1 MRICLSFCSYLMQV
15 QKRHVNLEGEGAGM
29 IWENGIDI
37 YTLPCVKQVTSGNL
51 LCNTGGPAP
60 SSVMTQRR
68 EMQELGGRS
77 QREGI
82 YVYIQL
88 TAFITQQ
95 KLTRHCRATILRC
108 LKKIFETLPFNLK
121 KSL

>member
-51 LCNTGGPAP
+51 FFLKTNIHPL
-60 SSVMTQRR
+60 MTLVQR
-68 EMQELGGRS
+68 L
-77 QREGI
+77 
-82 YVYIQL
+82 
-88 TAFITQQ
+88 Q
-95 KLTRHCRATILRC
+95 KSKTI
-108 LKKIFETLPFNLK
+108 
-121 KSL
+121 